1 MNNLNIKQIS
11 KKFQISTRTL
21 RYYEQIKLLIPKR
34 NPENSYRIYSYQDQV
49 KLQQI
54 LFLKKSGLSLN
65 QITQTFQTG
74 QTQIL
79 NSLKQAKQKLEDH
92 ITLSQSNLTN
102 LNQTINFL
110 TNNNMNKDLYP
121 DQPNEQSMNLRQE
134 AYARW
139 GSKVEESEQKL
150 SKLSKSERQK
160 LFEQGRQIAT
170 QVAENMNQNLEPSS
184 PKTQQNIDLY
194 FQYMQNFY
202 VCTPDIFKGLAEMYI
217 SDPRFT
223 KYYEDI
229 APNLSNYINQAM
241 LHYVQNKK

>member
-65 QITQTFQTG
+65 QITQTFQNG
-74 QTQIL
+74 QTQLL
-79 NSLKQAKQKLEDH
+79 NSLKQAKQKLEDY

-121 DQPNEQSMNLRQE
+121 DQPNQQSMNLRQE
-134 AYARW
+134 AYSRW

-160 LFEQGRQIAT
+160 IFEQGRQIAT

-184 PKTQQNIDLY
+184 PETQQNIDLY

-241 LHYVQNKK
+241 LHYVKNKK

>member
-65 QITQTFQTG
+65 QITQTFQNG
-74 QTQIL
+74 QTQLL

-110 TNNNMNKDLYP
+110 TNNNMNQDLYP

-150 SKLSKSERQK
+150 SKLSKSERQQ

-184 PKTQQNIDLY
+184 PETQQNIDLY